1 VHKRKS
7 PKGSVTIG
15 AAKNKLL
22 IRLPRQINNGKQQQ
36 IYTGLIDNSKNR
48 KQVTLI
54 CLQIETDVE
63 NSTLDYSL
71 QRYKDALSL
80 LRYQHLIIRP
90 TVDLLEL
97 WVKYSNFKQHQVS
110 EAYFDKFFLHH
121 FKNSI
126 ENLPTREINH
136 RSAVEIRD
144 YLLKTRSADTSKRL
158 LVQYN
163 ACCKWAKKSGIIADN
178 PFEGIHQDIKSKKP
192 NWQSIDPF
200 THLEQLAIIEAFR
213 KHPKYSG
220 YAHFIEMLFLT
231 GMRLGEAI
239 ALQWHHTNLKASEIL
254 INESFDRKFGR
265 KFTTKTGKARKFPCN
280 QQLRE
285 FLIVLRPVNSKPD
298 DLLFPS
304 PVDGQIIK
312 LKTFH
317 NVWKGYE
324 PSKKYQVQGIIPE
337 LVDKGLVARY
347 RKPYNIRHT
356 FITNCLEKGIP
367 VSQISRW
374 VGNSP
379 EIIYKHYS
387 GIINHC
393 KVPEL

>member
-1 VHKRKS
+1 
-7 PKGSVTIG
+7 
-15 AAKNKLL
+15 
-22 IRLPRQINNGKQQQ
+22 
-36 IYTGLIDNSKNR
+36 
-48 KQVTLI
+48 
-54 CLQIETDVE
+54 
-63 NSTLDYSL
+63 
-71 QRYKDALSL
+71 
-80 LRYQHLIIRP
+80 
-90 TVDLLEL
+90 
-97 WVKYSNFKQHQVS
+97 
-110 EAYFDKFFLHH
+110 
-121 FKNSI
+121 
-126 ENLPTREINH
+126 
-136 RSAVEIRD
+136 
-144 YLLKTRSADTSKRL
+144 
-158 LVQYN
+158 VQYN

-200 THLEQLAIIEAFR
+200 THLEMLAIIEAFR

-220 YAHFIEMLFLT
+220 YASFIEMLFLT

-239 ALQWHHTNLKASEIL
+239 ALQWHHINLESCEIL
-254 INESFDRKFGR
+254 IRESFDRKFGR
-265 KFTTKTGKARKFPCN
+265 KFTTKTGEARKFPCN

-285 FLIVLRPVNSKPD
+285 FLINLRPVHFNPA
-298 DLLFPS
+298 DLLFRS
-304 PVDGQIIK
+304 PVDGQVIK
-312 LKTFH
+312 LKHFH

-337 LVDKGLVARY
+337 LVDQGLVARY

-387 GIINHC
+387 GIINLC
-393 KVPEL
+393 EVPAL